1 MKVPF
6 TNLDPIPMS
15 APIRQLANLPVDATH
30 AELIHEAC
38 MMMYRT
44 GDWQRAKKHG
54 QRVKAVKKLLGNPFI
69 GWAMDRVIRDFYDTV
84 VVLERSSSLG
94 AIAHDEPLIRT
105 RTQYS
110 AHYIE
115 WDHE

>member
-1 MKVPF
+1 M
-6 TNLDPIPMS
+6 LEQIPTTAKIWELS
-15 APIRQLANLPVDATH
+15 GLPTTATH
-30 AELIHEAC
+30 AEAVAAAC
-38 MMMYRT
+38 IALYRL
-44 GDWQRAKKHG
+44 GDWQRAKKHT
-54 QRVKAVKKLLGNPFI
+54 QRVKAVKKLLGITFL

-84 VVLERSSSLG
+84 AVLERSSSLG

-115 WDHE
+115 WTNE

>member
-15 APIRQLANLPVDATH
+15 APIRQLSNLPADATH

-38 MMMYRT
+38 VVLHRMGEWT
-44 GDWQRAKKHG
+44 KAKKHS

-69 GWAMDRVIRDFYDTV
+69 GWGMDEMIRDFYNV
-84 VVLERSSSLG
+84 VSVLERSSSLG

-115 WDHE
+115 WNHE